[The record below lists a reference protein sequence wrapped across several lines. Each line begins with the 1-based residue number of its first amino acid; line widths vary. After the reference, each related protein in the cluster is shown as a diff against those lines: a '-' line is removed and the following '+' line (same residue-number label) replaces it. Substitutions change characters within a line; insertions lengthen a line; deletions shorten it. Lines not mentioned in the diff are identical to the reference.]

1 MSDKKYVTLVME
13 YEADQDWPDI
23 KLGSEVLGGRT
34 ISASIFDEI
43 ERSFEKDQLIE
54 EAHQA
59 LVTDDDDLQ
68 SEVADRLAQHLGW
81 ECDQ

>member
-1 MSDKKYVTLVME
+1 MSDKKYVTLVVE

-23 KLGSEVLGGRT
+23 KLGSEALGGRM
-34 ISASIFDEI
+34 ISASAYDEI
-43 ERSFEKDQLIE
+43 AKGFEKDQLIE

-59 LVTDDDDLQ
+59 LVTGDDDLQ

-81 ECDQ
+81 G